1 MCRLRAGNEHG
12 IVSPRL
18 TQVNTTILEE
28 RDPYT
33 KDGHAFESHDYVVY
47 PGYPDTGTACDVPGD
62 CADTCASLTIRIL
75 VRPVDSPHHGLHHQ
89 PSSLFAADV
98 RKLIDVT
105 WRL

>member
-1 MCRLRAGNEHG
+1 MYQDRLGTNIGNVYEKEICFVCRLRAGNEHG

-47 PGYPDTGTACDVPGD
+47 PGYPDSGTACDVPGD
-62 CADTCASLTIRIL
+62 CADTCASLTI
-75 VRPVDSPHHGLHHQ
+75 
-89 PSSLFAADV
+89 
-98 RKLIDVT
+98 
-105 WRL
+105 